1 MLSDIFKPFIEGSP
15 LSVMMRGL
23 VERLLNPDQMD
34 QWFKRFAQ
42 EQYTRALLFSTV
54 VSLMLEVVCGPRKS
68 VNATY
73 QAMAEAIPVSIQAVY
88 DKLQG
93 VEPAVAAEL
102 VRYTA
107 REGQAIMVAIEAALP
122 GAPLPAVPAAVAA
135 GGEPA
140 RAEGA
145 VNRPGSAGP
154 PTMRPNGLARAV
166 QVAIAA
172 PAGALPA
179 VALAGSARDGAAA
192 ASAAVKGMR
201 LAVLPGYVVRILD
214 GNHWAATEHRLK
226 ELRSYGGG
234 ALPGQVL
241 VVYDPDL
248 DLAIDVVPCENGH
261 TQERALLSAL
271 EARLATGEVWVM
283 DRNFCVLHWL
293 HRIAAQ
299 RAYFVVREHEQTP
312 FTPLAPMQE
321 KGATETGWVAEQPIQ
336 VIGPDGQPVV
346 WRRIRVLL
354 HQPTRHG
361 DDRVY
366 IWTHLPA
373 SVTAQTVAR
382 LYLKRWRI
390 ETAFQHL
397 AQDLN
402 TEIKTLG
409 YPRAALFGFCIGL
422 VAYNILAVL
431 KAALRQ
437 VHGAAAIDIQLSG
450 YYVADEVSGTYRG
463 MMIAIP
469 PPEWQV
475 FRQLTVPEWAEVLI
489 DLAGKVHLAKFR
501 KHSRGPKK
509 PRPPRSFD
517 PKHPHQ
523 ATAKLLAAR
532 RA

>member
-23 VERLLNPDQMD
+23 VERLLNPEQMD
-34 QWFKRFAQ
+34 QWFEQFAQ
-42 EQYTRALLFSTV
+42 EQYTRELLFSTV
-54 VSLMLEVVCGPRKS
+54 VSLMLEVVCGSRKA
-68 VNATY
+68 VNAAY

-107 REGQAIMVAIEAALP
+107 REGQAIMAAVEAAALA
-122 GAPLPAVPAAVAA
+122 GGATAPLAVAA
-135 GGEPA
+135 NRTESAVPPA
-140 RAEGA
+140 PRS
-145 VNRPGSAGP
+145 PGLV
-154 PTMRPNGLARAV
+154 PTV
-166 QVAIAA
+166 QAALAA
-172 PAGALPA
+172 PAGELPA
-179 VALAGSARDGAAA
+179 VLSAEPVLAG
-192 ASAAVKGMR
+192 ASVNTVVKEVR
-201 LAVLPGYVVRILD
+201 PAVLPGYKVRILD
-214 GNHWAATEHRLK
+214 GDHLAATEHRLK
-226 ELRSYGGG
+226 ELRTYGGG
-234 ALPGQVL
+234 ALPGQAL

-248 DLAIDVVPCENGH
+248 DLAINVVPCENGH
-261 TQERALLSAL
+261 TQERALLAAL
-271 EARLATGEVWVM
+271 ETSLAAGEVWVM
-283 DRNFCVLHWL
+283 DRNFCVLHWVQ
-293 HRIAAQ
+293 RIAAQ
-299 RAYFVVREHEQTP
+299 PAYFVVREHEQTP
-312 FTPLAPMQE
+312 FKPLAPMQE
-321 KGATETGWVAEQPIQ
+321 KGATETGLVAEQPIQ
-336 VIGPDGQPVV
+336 VIGPDGQPAV

-354 HQPTRHG
+354 HQPTRNG
-361 DDRVY
+361 DEQVY
-366 IWTHLPA
+366 LWTNLPA
-373 SVTAQTVAR
+373 AVTAQTVAR

-409 YPRAALFGFCIGL
+409 YPRAALFGFCIGV

-437 VHGAAAIDIQLSG
+437 VHGATVIDTQLSG

-469 PPEWQV
+469 PPAWQV
-475 FRQLTVPEWAEVLI
+475 FRQLTVPELADVLI
-489 DLAGKVHLAKFR
+489 DLAGKVALAKFR
-501 KHSRGPKK
+501 KHPRGPKK
-509 PRPPRSFD
+509 PRPPRPFD